1 MKRMRSLLSFFTIVV
16 VLLIAPVAC
25 AQAVDPEP
33 FGGKADLQL
42 FIDDELVYPAAELAQ
57 GISGPV
63 NLIFTVNS
71 DGRVSA
77 LRIWQSLNPAC
88 DAEALRIARLVRWF
102 PATFDGEP
110 RATEHYLRIEFDA
123 KRYARLEKKR
133 TLPRAVILDADT
145 SGILYKAAELDSLPQ
160 PMILGGLR
168 GLPNYLGE
176 HMRYPKDAFAR
187 SLEGTVRLEF
197 TVEATGNIGNVRA
210 LQSVGGGCTDEA
222 RRLIRSMRWT
232 PGKKNGKRVRSA
244 QEVSIVFKLGTTQR

>member
-1 MKRMRSLLSFFTIVV
+1 MKHMQHLLSSCCVAAG
-16 VLLIAPVAC
+16 LIATGALR
-25 AQAVDPEP
+25 AQTVEPEP
-33 FGGKADLQL
+33 HGGKADLQT
-42 FIDDELVYPAAELAQ
+42 FIDEELVYPASALAE

-63 NLIFTVNS
+63 NLIFTVNA

-88 DAEALRIARLVRWF
+88 DAEAMRLGRLVRWH
-102 PATFDGEP
+102 PATYDGEA
-110 RATEHYLRIEFDA
+110 RATEYYLRIDFDA
-123 KRYARLEKKR
+123 KRYTRLEKKR
-133 TLPRAVILDADT
+133 TLSRPVIQDADT

-160 PMILGGLR
+160 PMVLGGLR
-168 GLPNYLGE
+168 GLPNYLGQ

-197 TVEATGNIGNVRA
+197 TVEASGNIGNMRA

-232 PGKKNGKRVRSA
+232 PGMKNGKRVRSA